1 MNKLKIREAV
11 VVEGKHD
18 KIRLAAAVDTLVIET
33 RGFGIFKDSEL
44 LGLLR
49 MIARE
54 RGLIILTDS
63 DTAGFVIRNYLSGAI
78 PPEQVK
84 HAYIPAVFGKER
96 RKSRRSK
103 EGLLGVEGVDIR
115 AVRDAILNAG
125 ATVEGGGENTGGDNP
140 ITRLDLYNA
149 GLIGGKNSRKK
160 RALLLDLLG
169 LPRLLSTGRLVAVLN
184 TIMTKEVFERT
195 VRDLCWL

>member
-96 RKSRRSK
+96 RKYRRTK
-103 EGLLGVEGVDIR
+103 EGLLGLEGVDIR
-115 AVRDAILNAG
+115 AVRDPILKRTTRG
-125 ATVEGGGENTGGDNP
+125 RKYQRDNP
-140 ITRLDLYNA
+140 IWSWLPAPPDWQTAGKSALCFWICSACHGCCPQPPCRGFKHYN
-149 GLIGGKNSRKK
+149 
-160 RALLLDLLG
+160 D
-169 LPRLLSTGRLVAVLN
+169 
-184 TIMTKEVFERT
+184 KEVFERT
-195 VRDLCWL
+195 VGRAGSDIRR